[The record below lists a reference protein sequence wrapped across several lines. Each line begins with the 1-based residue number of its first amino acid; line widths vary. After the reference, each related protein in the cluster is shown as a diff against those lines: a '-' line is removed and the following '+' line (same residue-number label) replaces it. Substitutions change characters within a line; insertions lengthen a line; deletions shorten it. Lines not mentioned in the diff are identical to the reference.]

1 MTVYLWIDFESIKYS
16 FFFFLFAGF
25 LYIFVR
31 LLYILNDNNIVILSV
46 ELCFYQHFIWLYSCH
61 VCVLYFFVWTFL
73 SSCDVYA
80 RGCSMY
86 LFLSSSKIFNCFIF
100 SILDILKKNYLLWD
114 ELNFK
119 YEKFFKMEFY
129 FFVCEL
135 FIDVLLFV
143 IGENKQI
150 F

>member
-16 FFFFLFAGF
+16 SSSFFLFAGF

-100 SILDILKKNYLLWD
+100 SILDILKKITFFEMNWILNMKSFLKWNSTFLCVNYL
-114 ELNFK
+114 
-119 YEKFFKMEFY
+119 
-129 FFVCEL
+129 
-135 FIDVLLFV
+135 
-143 IGENKQI
+143 
-150 F
+150 

>member
-1 MTVYLWIDFESIKYS
+1 MNWLWEYQILF

-61 VCVLYFFVWTFL
+61 VCVLYFFVWTFFIIMWCL
-73 SSCDVYA
+73 
-80 RGCSMY
+80 RKR
-86 LFLSSSKIFNCFIF
+86 LFYVSITVFFQNFELLLFF

-119 YEKFFKMEFY
+119 YEKFLKMEFY

-135 FIDVLLFV
+135 FIDVLLL
-143 IGENKQI
+143 
-150 F
+150 

>member
-1 MTVYLWIDFESIKYS
+1 MWCLRKRLFYVSIT
-16 FFFFLFAGF
+16 FFFQNFQLLLF
-25 LYIFVR
+25 
-31 LLYILNDNNIVILSV
+31 
-46 ELCFYQHFIWLYSCH
+46 
-61 VCVLYFFVWTFL
+61 
-73 SSCDVYA
+73 
-80 RGCSMY
+80 
-86 LFLSSSKIFNCFIF
+86 F

-135 FIDVLLFV
+135 FIDVFLFV

>member
-16 FFFFLFAGF
+16 SFFFLFAGF

-100 SILDILKKNYLLWD
+100 SILDILKKITFFEMNWILNMKSFLKWNFTFLCVNYL
-114 ELNFK
+114 
-119 YEKFFKMEFY
+119 
-129 FFVCEL
+129 
-135 FIDVLLFV
+135 
-143 IGENKQI
+143 
-150 F
+150 

>member
-16 FFFFLFAGF
+16 SSFFFLFAGF

-86 LFLSSSKIFNCFIF
+86 LFLSSSKIFNCYYFF
-100 SILDILKKNYLLWD
+100 YFRYTKKKLPSLRWI
-114 ELNFK
+114 EFLNMKSFL
-119 YEKFFKMEFY
+119 KMEFY

-135 FIDVLLFV
+135 FIDVLLL
-143 IGENKQI
+143 
-150 F
+150 